1 MGNLKKVPDMR
12 FPEFITNWESRKFG
26 NLIERISNPVTV
38 ELDELYQQIGIRSF
52 GKGIFYK
59 EFVDGKALGNKRVFW
74 VKENCLIV
82 NIVFAWEQAVA
93 KTTTSEV
100 GMIASHRFPMY
111 LPVEKVS
118 DLDYLLHFF
127 LTPKG
132 KTLLELAS
140 PGGAGRNKTLG
151 QKEFENLKF
160 FVPECNEQKK
170 IASLL
175 TFINKKVNQ
184 LNEKHNLLKK
194 YKKGVMQKL
203 FSKKLRFKDCNGIEF
218 PKWEKVKL
226 KECLNYEQPTKYLV
240 TNTNYNDSCKVPVV
254 TAGKTFILG
263 YTDED
268 YGIYNDDLPVIIF
281 DDFTTSSQ
289 FVDFP
294 FKAKSSAM
302 KILKATENIDIKF
315 IFEAIQNLNYEI
327 EGHNR
332 HWISVFAEMMIE
344 VPVIEEQLK
353 IADFL
358 SKIDEKIKQTQNQI
372 GKVAQYKN
380 GLVQKMFC

>member
-1 MGNLKKVPDMR
+1 M
-12 FPEFITNWESRKFG
+12 
-26 NLIERISNPVTV
+26 
-38 ELDELYQQIGIRSF
+38 
-52 GKGIFYK
+52 
-59 EFVDGKALGNKRVFW
+59 
-74 VKENCLIV
+74 
-82 NIVFAWEQAVA
+82 
-93 KTTTSEV
+93 
-100 GMIASHRFPMY
+100 
-111 LPVEKVS
+111 PVEKLS

-132 KTLLELAS
+132 KTLLTLAS

-160 FVPECNEQKK
+160 FVPEFNEQKK

-175 TFINKKVNQ
+175 TSINKKINQ

-194 YKKGVMQKL
+194 YKKGLMQKL
-203 FSKKLRFKDCNGIEF
+203 FSQELRFKDGNGIEF
-218 PKWEKVKL
+218 PKWGKVKL

-240 TNTNYNDSCKVPVV
+240 TNTDYNDLFKVPVV

-302 KILKATENIDIKF
+302 KILKATENTDIKF

-332 HWISVFAEMMIE
+332 HWISVFAEMEIE
-344 VPVIEEQLK
+344 VPVIEEQLR
-353 IADFL
+353 IANFL
-358 SKIDEKIKQTQNQI
+358 SKIDEKIKHTQNQI
-372 GKVAQYKN
+372 EKVEQYKN
-380 GLVQKMFC
+380 GLIQKMFC